1 MDVGQ
6 ILTLTANKFPN
17 RSAILVENRRF
28 SYQEFN
34 KRVNQFAH
42 ALLNMGLKKGDEV
55 SILLFNFNQIGKTY
69 VAIVRAIWL

>member
-17 RSAILVENRRF
+17 RSAILFENRRF

-42 ALLNMGLKKGDEV
+42 ALLNMGLKKG
-55 SILLFNFNQIGKTY
+55 G
-69 VAIVRAIWL
+69 

>member
-34 KRVNQFAH
+34 KRVNRFAY